1 MDLHVFPIPI
11 PPTTSLSIRSLWVFP
26 VHQVRAPVSCIQPGL
41 HHTFFIH
48 SSVEGH
54 FGCFHVLV
62 IVNSAAVNIGVQVS
76 LQIIALFGFMPR
88 SGTAESYGYSIFSLF
103 EELPSVF
110 HSGCANLP
118 VGPFSPHPLQHL
130 LFVDILIMAILT
142 GVSWYLLIV
151 LICMSLIIN
160 GDEHLFMCLL
170 ASVCLLWINIYL
182 GLQVVY
188 CFLKVVLANQKNT
201 FIHNVFFVK

>member
-103 EELPSVF
+103 EELPHCFPQWLCQFTCRSLFSTSSPAFVICRHF
-110 HSGCANLP
+110 NNGYSDWCKLVPPHSFDL
-118 VGPFSPHPLQHL
+118 H
-130 LFVDILIMAILT
+130 
-142 GVSWYLLIV
+142 VS
-151 LICMSLIIN
+151 N
-160 GDEHLFMCLL
+160 
-170 ASVCLLWINIYL
+170 N
-182 GLQVVY
+182 
-188 CFLKVVLANQKNT
+188 
-201 FIHNVFFVK
+201 